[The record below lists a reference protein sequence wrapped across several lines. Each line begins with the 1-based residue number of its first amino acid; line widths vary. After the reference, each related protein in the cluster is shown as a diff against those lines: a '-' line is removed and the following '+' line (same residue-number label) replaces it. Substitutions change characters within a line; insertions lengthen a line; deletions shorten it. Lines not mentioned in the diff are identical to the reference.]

1 MFYLIAQTNLHC
13 KLLPN
18 NMAPNQVV
26 VGIPRET
33 VNPWERRAVLT
44 PDHVSTLV
52 RKGIR
57 VLVQPSDRRI
67 FAQSEYVEAGAE
79 VKEDL
84 SEASVIMGVKRPCQ
98 LTTESLIPNKTY
110 AFFTHTIKAQED
122 NMELLDTLLERNIRI
137 VDYECMVDENDRRV
151 LAFGKFAGYSG
162 MVNAL
167 HGLGQRL
174 LALGYTTPFM
184 TIAMPQ
190 TYSSLEMAKQAI
202 KNTGYEIAMNK
213 MPSSIGPLIFL
224 FTGYGNVSKGAQ
236 ELFRL
241 LPHKY
246 ITPAEMKEIAT
257 NGRTDIVYGVE
268 VGEPDHLRHKETG
281 KFDMKDFRSNPQ
293 NYKSVFAKE
302 IAPYMSVMINGIYW
316 GVNDP
321 RINVPNAP
329 ANLSTSC
336 FGSNVIGCPPLPQRL
351 IAVCDISA
359 DPNGS
364 LQFMQ
369 ECTTIEKPFEFSDRL
384 LNTHLLS
391 PSIAGEGFLVCS
403 IDNMPSQ
410 IPVEASN
417 YFGDRLMPWHL
428 MQQNHSNV
436 IKPAVI
442 ASNGR
447 LTPRFQ
453 YIDTLR
459 RQNEARGH
467 KVLILGAG
475 FVVPSIVGYL
485 IRDPNTSKFW
495 ILFRLIVAKVDEV
508 AEDECLGKLIS
519 RHDLVVIMTP
529 WKFHTKVINACI
541 AHKKNFL
548 TASYCSPELR
558 KLETAI
564 ENAGIIGVMEMG
576 LDPGID
582 HMLAMECFD
591 EVYRRGG
598 KVISYKSY
606 TGGLPAPEFADNPLR
621 YKFSWSP
628 EAAMSTVLN
637 SALYLEDG
645 KRKEIAAGG
654 DLMDAAQR
662 MNDLIGF
669 NLESYPNRDSISYKD
684 VYKLKDC
691 ETVIRGTIRYKGF
704 AKVVRALINLGFMDT
719 KEHPKLAPGAPSLT
733 WVAQM
738 ANAHN
743 FIPMFKKLILLEI
756 LSDKVAELKGSPF
769 ATISQHFADIM
780 AYGPNERDLIVMS
793 HQIGIEWP
801 DKRRELR
808 VVRLVVYGE
817 AGKGKAGLAMSRTVG
832 IPAAIAARMI
842 LDGKIQRK
850 GYVLPLTSD
859 IYEPILEELKNEG
872 IQATEVTVPL

>member
-1 MFYLIAQTNLHC
+1 MC
-13 KLLPN
+13 
-18 NMAPNQVV
+18 
-26 VGIPRET
+26 
-33 VNPWERRAVLT
+33 
-44 PDHVSTLV
+44 
-52 RKGIR
+52 
-57 VLVQPSDRRI
+57 
-67 FAQSEYVEAGAE
+67 
-79 VKEDL
+79 
-84 SEASVIMGVKRPCQ
+84 
-98 LTTESLIPNKTY
+98 
-110 AFFTHTIKAQED
+110 
-122 NMELLDTLLERNIRI
+122 
-137 VDYECMVDENDRRV
+137 
-151 LAFGKFAGYSG
+151 
-162 MVNAL
+162 
-167 HGLGQRL
+167 GQ
-174 LALGYTTPFM
+174 
-184 TIAMPQ
+184 
-190 TYSSLEMAKQAI
+190 
-202 KNTGYEIAMNK
+202 
-213 MPSSIGPLIFL
+213 
-224 FTGYGNVSKGAQ
+224 
-236 ELFRL
+236 
-241 LPHKY
+241 
-246 ITPAEMKEIAT
+246 
-257 NGRTDIVYGVE
+257 
-268 VGEPDHLRHKETG
+268 
-281 KFDMKDFRSNPQ
+281 
-293 NYKSVFAKE
+293 
-302 IAPYMSVMINGIYW
+302 
-316 GVNDP
+316 
-321 RINVPNAP
+321 
-329 ANLSTSC
+329 
-336 FGSNVIGCPPLPQRL
+336 
-351 IAVCDISA
+351 
-359 DPNGS
+359 
-364 LQFMQ
+364 
-369 ECTTIEKPFEFSDRL
+369 FSDRL

-417 YFGDRLMPWHL
+417 YFGDRLMPYIDSFL
-428 MQQNHSNV
+428 ASDATEPFECYKASPV
-436 IKPAVI
+436 IKNAVI

-485 IRDPNTSKFW
+485 IRDPNTSVTVVSNLVSDLEYIKKYFP
-495 ILFRLIVAKVDEV
+495 RASVAKVDEV

-733 WVAQM
+733 WHEVTCTILGIDPTSSTKTA
-738 ANAHN
+738 ADA
-743 FIPMFKKLILLEI
+743 IRAKLNTSEEVVQDILKLEI